1 MSITD
6 KLVTEWAFRCK
17 KGYPDMNNPD
27 DTKILKEIYSEYG
40 VVLEEE
46 KPKPEPTKTVEDL
59 ITLLSAKTGELSPEQ
74 VEKLFK
80 IINKT
85 GKGYTTTLM
94 DRLLDK
100 KLGEEQAL
108 IVAGYADRNHFE
120 DKMVASIDNKA
131 NTFAALGESGNL
143 ASALSKLS
151 GVDTNY
157 VSKLIGFTT
166 GAGQK
171 GVGRGEIALVSFLSD
186 TESAKTGDVKVAD
199 GVVEL
204 KASSL
209 TDKNKLTGSIL
220 APKTIGGRGG
230 SAASIANELLKFFT
244 DEDAKRIIP
253 TKKEGSGWVGRLYSY
268 YLYGKENSTET
279 DFKNKFKT
287 TLQKFFNHVYGT
299 GTINVKDTDLESF
312 EKLQLRVAK
321 DLAKA
326 YMEEINHPIMFISSN
341 SDYKIVRTT
350 QDLESIIGTD
360 VKILGTVSDY
370 TPRLGF
376 VS

>member
-1 MSITD
+1 MSVVD
-6 KLVTEWAFRCK
+6 KVVNEWAFRCK

-27 DTKILKEIYSEYG
+27 DMKILKEIYSEFG
-40 VVLEEE
+40 IVTEEE
-46 KPKPEPTKTVEDL
+46 TKQPPSKTVKDL
-59 ITLLSAKTGELSPEQ
+59 ITLLSAKTEELSPEQ
-74 VEKLFK
+74 VDKLFN

-94 DRLLDK
+94 DKLLDK

-120 DKMVASIDNKA
+120 DKMVASIDNKS

-143 ASALSKLS
+143 ANALSELS
-151 GVDTNY
+151 GIDSNY

-186 TESAKTGDVKVAD
+186 TKSAKTGDVEVAD

-253 TKKEGSGWVGRLYSY
+253 SKKEGSGWIGRLYSY
-268 YLYGKENSTET
+268 YLYGKENSTEAG
-279 DFKNKFKT
+279 FENKFKT
-287 TLQKFFNHVYGT
+287 TLQKFFNHTYGT
-299 GTINVKDTDLESF
+299 GTITAADTDLESF

-341 SDYKIVRTT
+341 SNYIIVRTT
-350 QDLESIIGTD
+350 EDLENIIGTN

>member
-1 MSITD
+1 MSVVD
-6 KLVTEWAFRCK
+6 KIVTEWAFRCK
-17 KGYPDMNNPD
+17 KGYPDMNNSD
-27 DTKILKEIYSEYG
+27 DMKILKEIYSEYG
-40 VVLEEE
+40 IVMEEE
-46 KPKPEPTKTVEDL
+46 KPKPEPIKTVEDL

-74 VEKLFK
+74 IEKLFN
-80 IINKT
+80 IISKT

-94 DRLLDK
+94 DKLLDK

-143 ASALSKLS
+143 ASTLSQLS
-151 GVDTNY
+151 GVDSKY

-186 TESAKTGDVKVAD
+186 TKSAKTGDVEVKG

-209 TDKNKLTGSIL
+209 TNANKLTGSIL

-244 DEDAKRIIP
+244 DQDAKRIIP
-253 TKKEGSGWVGRLYSY
+253 SKKEGSGWIGRLFSY

-279 DFKNKFKT
+279 GFQNKFKV

-299 GTINVKDTDLESF
+299 GTITVEDTDLESF
-312 EKLQLRVAK
+312 ENLQLRVAK

-341 SDYKIVRTT
+341 SDYIIVRTT
-350 QDLESIIGTD
+350 EDLEKIIGTD